1 MSYLEM
7 VSEGWSTVFSD
18 RRKCSL
24 RDDFHQVALPLLDR
38 VYRAALYLTKDK
50 DQAEDLVQETYLRAF
65 SSFNRFEPGTNC
77 RAWLLSILRNLFIN
91 RYRQRQRAPES
102 IDWEKVERG
111 YETTIAG
118 EEKSDRQDPET
129 LVFSKLTGDEIN
141 KALQELPEEFR
152 TAIILVDI
160 EELSYEEASQ
170 AMGCPVGTI
179 RSRLSRG
186 RRLLQVALRDYAL
199 ERGLIKQSAE
209 DFVALIRSDNVQ
221 KEA

>member
-38 VYRAALYLTKDK
+38 LYKAAYYLTRDSTE
-50 DQAEDLVQETYLRAF
+50 AEDLVQETYLRAF
-65 SSFNRFEPGTNC
+65 SFFDQFQPGTNC
-77 RAWLLSILRNLFIN
+77 RAWLLSIMRNLFIN
-91 RYRQRQRAPES
+91 SYRQKQREPES

-118 EEKSDRQDPET
+118 EEKSGRQDPET

-152 TAIILVDI
+152 TAIVLVDV
-160 EELSYEEASQ
+160 EELRYEEA
-170 AMGCPVGTI
+170 ARIMKCPVGTV
-179 RSRLSRG
+179 RSRVFRG
-186 RRLLQVALRDYAL
+186 RRLLQIALRDYAL
-199 ERGLIKQSAE
+199 ERGLMKKSTAE
-209 DFVALIRSDNVQ
+209 GSVTPMTG
-221 KEA
+221 